1 MPLESLPAMTAPRAY
16 LPEQSEGGTAEEF
29 QQVLRGVSFSNTSD
43 APDYRP
49 EQSRHQRN
57 SQGTVSE
64 HDTASFTINRSNDT
78 ISFDGIETLN
88 YTENQAAT
96 SLIPNGQIIDVDRSK
111 HFDGGFLQVEF
122 LSGSEAT
129 DQLTILEKDGISVSG
144 QDINFALNPDSTV
157 VIGSIDGQLDGS
169 NNTSLKINLNSN
181 ANLAA
186 SRALLRAIAYH
197 NTSEDP
203 SSGQPDNDRNIRITF
218 NDGGSTSGVA
228 PVDQATAALEGT
240 TELTVAFTS
249 VNDPPELSF
258 DVSGNWQEVNSG
270 DATPIQF
277 LSNISASDVDG
288 EHYNNGFVLIEF
300 THYNS
305 GDQISL
311 ATGNGISSN
320 GASVLYNGV
329 AIASI
334 DSIDDGDGRAL
345 KLNFSSDIVDDS
357 LIAIVLGQVSY
368 TSNSNNPTRAGTMNS
383 RQVSI
388 SLNDGGNEGDT
399 AGPQTAVVSPIGS
412 NSFNLYG
419 LNDLPSITDLD
430 ANHTT
435 TYIQNGT
442 PVVLDSNVV
451 LSDLDLESTT
461 IQSGLH
467 QEALILDGSG
477 DWVEIADSNAIDFTS
492 NFSLEAWFNPSSNGM
507 ILNKEDSYEIRY
519 QDGAIE
525 FALYPTSGNWDW
537 VNSGL
542 SCNTNTWSHVALVHS
557 SDNVTIYLNGGTAAG
572 GSQATFTTSPGY
584 RAEIRPSEHALRI
597 GARTNHQNDY
607 EELNG
612 KITDVRLWNLS
623 RSAAEITDNYNKL
636 IDPAQNGL
644 VGYYRFASNA
654 SATNSSGFTSKAED
668 GTYNGN
674 AASSPAEFVSNGNGS
689 NGNNWDGS
697 TLIIGRDNGAGGVSE
712 DANDV
717 LAANSGSNLS
727 FNSGDVL
734 WSNTNVG
741 ATPIVAG
748 NSALRSTQCQHKQF
762 KES

>member
-1 MPLESLPAMTAPRAY
+1 M
-16 LPEQSEGGTAEEF
+16 
-29 QQVLRGVSFSNTSD
+29 
-43 APDYRP
+43 
-49 EQSRHQRN
+49 
-57 SQGTVSE
+57 
-64 HDTASFTINRSNDT
+64 
-78 ISFDGIETLN
+78 
-88 YTENQAAT
+88 
-96 SLIPNGQIIDVDRSK
+96 
-111 HFDGGFLQVEF
+111 
-122 LSGSEAT
+122 
-129 DQLTILEKDGISVSG
+129 
-144 QDINFALNPDSTV
+144 
-157 VIGSIDGQLDGS
+157 IGSIDGQLDGS

-218 NDGGSTSGVA
+218 NDGGSTSGVS

-320 GASVLYNGV
+320 GSSVLYNGV

-419 LNDLPSITDLD
+419 LNDLPSITDLE

-467 QEALILDGSG
+467 QEALTLDGSG

-525 FALYPTSGNWDW
+525 
-537 VNSGL
+537 
-542 SCNTNTWSHVALVHS
+542 SCS
-557 SDNVTIYLNGGTAAG
+557 SIPPVVTG
-572 GSQATFTTSPGY
+572 
-584 RAEIRPSEHALRI
+584 I
-597 GARTNHQNDY
+597 G
-607 EELNG
+607 
-612 KITDVRLWNLS
+612 
-623 RSAAEITDNYNKL
+623 
-636 IDPAQNGL
+636 
-644 VGYYRFASNA
+644 
-654 SATNSSGFTSKAED
+654 
-668 GTYNGN
+668 
-674 AASSPAEFVSNGNGS
+674 
-689 NGNNWDGS
+689 
-697 TLIIGRDNGAGGVSE
+697 
-712 DANDV
+712 
-717 LAANSGSNLS
+717 
-727 FNSGDVL
+727 
-734 WSNTNVG
+734 
-741 ATPIVAG
+741 
-748 NSALRSTQCQHKQF
+748 
-762 KES
+762 